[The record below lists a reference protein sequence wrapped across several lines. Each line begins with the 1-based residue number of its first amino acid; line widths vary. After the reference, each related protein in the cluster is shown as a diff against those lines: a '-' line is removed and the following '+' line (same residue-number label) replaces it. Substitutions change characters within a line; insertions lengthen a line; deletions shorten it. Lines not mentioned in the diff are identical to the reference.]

1 MKKNFSILLVFCLF
15 GVVFGQGRFVKINT
29 DAQDSSVISIAQV
42 SEKSEIT
49 GNIKQTTV
57 ELIITNS
64 SSRILEGELEFPLE
78 EGESVTG
85 FALDIDGKMRQAVA
99 IEKDKGRQVF
109 EDIVRRGVDPGLV
122 EKTSGNNFKTRVY
135 PIPANGFRRFQ
146 LTYEKELSA
155 SDTEIVKD
163 KVFTQTIGKDTYFYY
178 LPDLSSVKMQAKERK
193 LPESITIYF
202 DISSSAANRD
212 LNKEYEFLKKYFEK
226 CKVQKIDCV
235 TFSNK
240 IDEKKSFDNAEDLI
254 SFLKNQN
261 FDGGTNLN
269 LEFSKCKNSEILLFT
284 DGIHNFGSVEN
295 SDSLNKKSKNQRI
308 VAVNSSKSADF
319 AKLKSISDDFIN
331 LLNQNTESAV
341 NQITHD
347 SLKLISVDYDKSE
360 VSEIFPLAGE
370 ICTENFSV
378 AGILNKKN
386 SKIALNFGYGSEIL
400 KTVHVELSSVENES
414 SVQAENVGRI
424 WAKKKIENL
433 GGNSDSNKD
442 EITKL
447 AKKFTIVTDYTS
459 LIVLDS
465 VQDYVRYGINPPQE
479 LQDEYNR
486 LTKNQSTLQK
496 NEKSGIPESVYRNF
510 EEYKKWWNTKAKDF
524 KKKKRDRSR
533 ILHTEMAEAEN
544 FEVTADSVMS
554 NDLPEM
560 EAAPLMARSAST
572 LRMDDGAFAEESL
585 MTASAAEEFGAENS
599 NILSATVVL
608 QSWNS
613 NAEYISELKKTA
625 TDKMYKKYLEIKK
638 DYEKS
643 PAFYMEVSD
652 YFYEEGLKDE
662 GLKILSNLAELNLE
676 NSDILRALGNKL
688 QEKGENQLA
697 ISVFEK
703 LTKIRPEVPQ
713 FYRDLG
719 LAYLQAEDYQN
730 AADAFWKVVSG
741 QWDARYNEIQ
751 QTVLNELNSMIELHE
766 NQIDCSK
773 YDDDLLENFDV
784 DIRIVLTWN
793 TDDCDVDLWVTD
805 PDGEKCFYGNRL
817 TQNGGRISR
826 DFTQGYGPEEFAIKK
841 AVKGKYKIQA
851 NYYGNHQQKILQP
864 VIVQAEVFTN
874 FGRKNQKKQVLTLQ
888 LDDIKQTFDIGE
900 IEF

>member
-1 MKKNFSILLVFCLF
+1 MKKNFSILIVSCLF
-15 GVVFGQGRFVKINT
+15 GVVFAQGRFVKINT
-29 DAQDSSVISIAQV
+29 NAKDSSVISIAQV

-49 GNIKQTTV
+49 GNIMQTTV

-78 EGESVTG
+78 EGENVTG

-99 IEKDKGRQVF
+99 IEKNKGRQVF
-109 EDIVRRGVDPGLV
+109 EDIVRRGIDPGLV

-135 PIPANGFRRFQ
+135 PIPAKGFRRFL
-146 LTYEKELSA
+146 LTYEKELSGGE
-155 SDTEIVKD
+155 SEIAKD

-193 LPESITIYF
+193 LPKSITVYF
-202 DISSSAANRD
+202 DISSSGANRD
-212 LNKEYEFLKKYFEK
+212 LNKEYEFLKKYLER

-240 IDEKKSFDNAEDLI
+240 IDQKKSFDNAEDLI

-269 LEFSKCKNSEILLFT
+269 LDFSECKSSEILLFT

-295 SDSLNKKSKNQRI
+295 SDLLNKKSKNQRI

-331 LLNQNTESAV
+331 LLKRNTESAV

-347 SLKLISVDYDKSE
+347 SFKLLSVDYDKSE
-360 VSEIFPLAGE
+360 VSEIFPKAGE
-370 ICTENFSV
+370 VCTENFSV
-378 AGILNKKN
+378 SGILNKKN
-386 SKIALNFGYGSEIL
+386 SRIVLNFGYGSEIL
-400 KTVHVELSSVENES
+400 KTVNVELSSYENKS

-433 GGNSDSNKD
+433 GGNSESNKR

-465 VQDYVRYGINPPQE
+465 VQDYVRYGINPPEE

-486 LTKNQSTLQK
+486 LTKNQRISEK

-510 EEYKKWWNTKAKDF
+510 EEYKKWWNTKSKDF
-524 KKKKRDRSR
+524 KKKGKERPE
-533 ILHTEMAEAEN
+533 ILYSEM
-544 FEVTADSVMS
+544 ADSVMS
-554 NDLPEM
+554 NELHVM
-560 EAAPLMARSAST
+560 ENAPLMARSSSAI
-572 LRMDDGAFAEESL
+572 RMNDDFFAEESL
-585 MTASAAEEFGAENS
+585 TTATTAEDSGAENS
-599 NILSATVVL
+599 NISSATVVL

-613 NAEYISELKKTA
+613 NAEYISVLKKTA
-625 TDKMYKKYLEIKK
+625 TDRMYKKYLEIKK

-730 AADAFWKVVSG
+730 AADAFWNVVSG
-741 QWDARYNEIQ
+741 QWDSRYNEIQ

-773 YDDDLLENFDV
+773 YDDNLLENFDV

-826 DFTQGYGPEEFAIKK
+826 DFIQGYGPEEFAIKK

-851 NYYGNHQQKILQP
+851 NYYGSHQQKILQP